1 MTLDNT
7 RKLAIVVHAF
17 YPDVFADIIARL
29 DRLKIGFDLF
39 LSFPPGGGEKIRF
52 LTAKKN
58 YRVVAYECENKGRDI
73 APFLQMLPEI
83 ASEKFDY
90 VLKLH
95 TKKSFHYRDGTNWR
109 VRLYDYLLD
118 GGQLRSNIDFMENSR
133 HIGILS
139 DPQYIVPMRTNWPP
153 NQKKVRNLARRM
165 GLDRIGI
172 DDDAFVAGSMFLA
185 RMAALEP
192 LLKISIS
199 PSEFEVE
206 EDQKDGTM
214 AHAMERAF
222 TYSAY
227 ASGFELAGAKDAD
240 MVARNYK
247 KFGGKIWKLKL
258 RKWLSRIIP
267 R

>member
-52 LTAKKN
+52 LMAKKN

-95 TKKSFHYRDGTNWR
+95 TKKSF
-109 VRLYDYLLD
+109 
-118 GGQLRSNIDFMENSR
+118 
-133 HIGILS
+133 
-139 DPQYIVPMRTNWPP
+139 
-153 NQKKVRNLARRM
+153 
-165 GLDRIGI
+165 
-172 DDDAFVAGSMFLA
+172 
-185 RMAALEP
+185 
-192 LLKISIS
+192 
-199 PSEFEVE
+199 
-206 EDQKDGTM
+206 
-214 AHAMERAF
+214 
-222 TYSAY
+222 
-227 ASGFELAGAKDAD
+227 
-240 MVARNYK
+240 
-247 KFGGKIWKLKL
+247 
-258 RKWLSRIIP
+258 
-267 R
+267 